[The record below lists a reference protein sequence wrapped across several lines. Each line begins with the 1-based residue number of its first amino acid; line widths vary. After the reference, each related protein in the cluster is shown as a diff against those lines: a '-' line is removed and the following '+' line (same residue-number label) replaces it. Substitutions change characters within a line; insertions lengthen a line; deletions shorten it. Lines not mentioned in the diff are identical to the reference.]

1 MRHMAN
7 MLKMRRL
14 TMPPPTESDRTG
26 LRDVYANETQRAAAN
41 RIGLGLLCI
50 VAGMLFCGVILLLVV
65 LRFDDDGSWPEHLPP
80 LPWQIWLST
89 ALLVL
94 ESGVLHAA
102 VRSRSPRTVQRLL
115 VCALVIA
122 VAFMAAQ
129 AWTWLA
135 WHEAVA
141 GIEGRRIALTG
152 LYVLSGVHLAHVL
165 GGLVPLSMLVW
176 YARGR
181 SWDER
186 HRNHLR
192 LTTLYWHFLD
202 IVWIVLLV
210 TLLLVL

>member
-1 MRHMAN
+1 
-7 MLKMRRL
+7 MLKMCRL
-14 TMPPPTESDRTG
+14 TMSPPTESDRAG
-26 LRDVYANETQRAAAN
+26 LRGVYANETQRAAAN

-94 ESGVLHAA
+94 ESAVLHAA
-102 VRSRSPRTVQRLL
+102 VTSRSARARQKLL
-115 VCALVIA
+115 MCGLLIA
-122 VAFMAAQ
+122 MAFMAAQ

-135 WHEAVA
+135 WDEAVA
-141 GIEGRRIALTG
+141 GMEGRRIAMTG

-165 GGLVPLSMLVW
+165 GGLVPLTMLVW

-181 SWDER
+181 EWDER